1 MDIKQE
7 LLGTA
12 YKKAMR
18 SKQKIAEL
26 NISSDMEE
34 EAIEVLV
41 LKMAKDKA
49 TLLDDGTK
57 PSALVGNM
65 EWYIRTLIDRAKLFE
80 TNTPESKQ
88 EILQLE
94 YDELNIEN
102 SSFDELASML

>member
-1 MDIKQE
+1 MELKQE

-12 YKKAMR
+12 YKKAAR
-18 SKQKIAEL
+18 SKLKIEEL
-26 NISSDMEE
+26 EISPDMTE

-41 LKMAKDKA
+41 LKMATEKA

-57 PSALVGNM
+57 ASTLVGGM
-65 EWYIRTLIDRAKLFE
+65 EWYVRSLIERAVLFSV
-80 TNTPESKQ
+80 NTPESKKQ
-88 EILQLE
+88 ILQLE